1 MSSRSYIHI
10 DSTYRNRKQF
20 PLPASFV
27 VPIASNNSFFTP
39 DALHAAD
46 PISEAYPSYVFAGQ
60 SANRGPEV
68 FNGGTFV
75 APILNIA
82 ASNIDNFYNGYVIT
96 DTTIAETRTIIGYD
110 GATQTVTLDHPFS
123 STWAA
128 ANTYTITD
136 PSTALTIQMQPGAST
151 VSGFYSGLLLKDET
165 LNQYRFI
172 TAYDGTTRT
181 ATLSSAFTGWAV
193 ANTYSVRGLTSD
205 EQGLIVVATPLTAT
219 LPATSSAVDNFY
231 KGRFIYF
238 STGPAT
244 GEARVITSY
253 VGATRVAT
261 VSPAFSPVPVPGNTY
276 EILPFSRDNLY
287 PLAYSGS
294 VLSQQDTVNYEI
306 QLLGLDIPNLDLVVA
321 SGNRPSFYPYVL
333 VELACDTSTGGHAR
347 NIIYSNNPNAVY
359 STFVVPIAD
368 VSNPRSTQFLSL
380 VANGMTQTMRFKPND
395 NLRFSVK
402 MPNGELFNVG
412 PDTQSPLAPDPAIQ
426 ISAVFSIKR
435 AV

>member
-27 VPIASNNSFFTP
+27 VPIASNNAFFTP
-39 DALHAAD
+39 DALQAAD
-46 PISEAYPSYVFAGQ
+46 PISDAYPSYVFAGQ

-82 ASNIDNFYNGYVIT
+82 ASNIDDFYNGYAIT
-96 DTTIAETRTIIGYD
+96 DTTLGETRTIVGYN
-110 GATQTVTLDHPFS
+110 GASQTVTLDHPFS

-128 ANTYTITD
+128 GNTYTITD
-136 PSTALTIQMQPGAST
+136 PSTATTIQMQPDAST
-151 VSGFYSGLLLKDET
+151 VPGFYSGLLLKDET
-165 LNQYRFI
+165 LNQYRRI
-172 TAYDGTTRT
+172 TSYDGNART

-193 ANTYSVRGLTSD
+193 ANTYSVRGLPSD
-205 EQGLIVVATPLTAT
+205 EQGLIVAATSLTVT
-219 LPATSSAVDNFY
+219 LPATSSTEDNFY

-238 STGPAT
+238 STGPAA
-244 GEARVITSY
+244 GQARVIVSY

-261 VSPAFSPVPVPGNTY
+261 VSPAFNPIAAPGNTY
-276 EILPFSRDNLY
+276 EILPFSRDSQY

-306 QLLGLDIPNLDLVVA
+306 QLLGLDIPNLDLVIA
-321 SGNRPSFYPYVL
+321 NGNRPSFYPYVL

-412 PDTQSPLAPDPAIQ
+412 PDTQSPLAPNPAIQ